1 MANIDPLLVRNKHFA
16 TTNAREGASISAK
29 PKVYVITCLD
39 PRTDPSA
46 FLELAVGDAMVIR
59 NAGGRVSPD
68 VLTDLAYIGY
78 LSKVVSPGGPRFE
91 VAVIHHTDCGTHF
104 LADADFRRGFAD
116 LIGGDDAVLAAQA
129 VVHPEQTVRAD
140 VQLLRSSAIL
150 PATITVSGHVY
161 DVNTGL
167 ITTIIPAA
175 PMHTSSS

>member
-1 MANIDPLLVRNKHFA
+1 MANIDPLLERNKHFA
-16 TTNAREGASISAK
+16 ATNAREGAGISAK
-29 PKVYVITCLD
+29 HKVYVITCLD

-78 LSKVVSPGGPRFE
+78 LSKAVSPGGPRFE

-116 LIGGDDAVLAAQA
+116 LIGGDDAVLAAEA

-140 VQLLRSSAIL
+140 VQLLRSSTIL